1 MKFSLRSQV
10 LNYLPAIVL
19 FIAFLVIWQLA
30 VPALKIPTFELP
42 TPSQIISSMLNKSI
56 HWEQSILITTYE
68 SLLGFAMSVVFGI
81 GLAILMAIS
90 ARTRLVS
97 YPFVITAQVLP
108 KLAFIPILF
117 IWFGFNLTP
126 KILTVFLVCFFPVV
140 IDSLTGLLS
149 IQPDMVDLVRTYSP
163 SRLQLL
169 RKAMI
174 PTALPHIFTGLKVS
188 ITLAVIGAI
197 VAEFVSCNNGLGCL
211 IITSQSQLNT
221 TLAFAAATYLVIIGL
236 ILYIAL
242 EIIERLMVP
251 WQERGPTS
259 RSQ

>member
-1 MKFSLRSQV
+1 MF
-10 LNYLPAIVL
+10 IV
-19 FIAFLVIWQLA
+19 FLVTWQLA

-42 TPSQIISSMLNKSI
+42 MPSQIISTMLNTSI
-56 HWEQSILITTYE
+56 GWEQSILITTYE
-68 SLLGFAMSVVFGI
+68 SLLGFAIAVVFGI
-81 GLAILMAIS
+81 GLAILMASS

-117 IWFGFNLTP
+117 IWAGFNLTP
-126 KILTVFLVCFFPVV
+126 KILTVFLVCFFPIV

-149 IQPDMVDLVRTYSP
+149 IQPDMVDLVRAYSP
-163 SRLQLL
+163 SRFQLL

-211 IITSQSQLNT
+211 IITSQEQLNT

-236 ILYIAL
+236 LLYIVL
-242 EIIERLMVP
+242 EVVERVMVP

-259 RSQ
+259 SRSQ